1 MKNVDKLKI
10 IIMGLIIGILCG
22 MFSAGGGLI
31 AIPLFTSVM
40 NFDEK
45 KARAN
50 TIFIILPMVVASA
63 IVYRKFN
70 LIDWTLGIKCG
81 IGGAIGGFIG
91 SKMLQR
97 ANNKV
102 LNATFVAFLVFTG
115 VRLLLKSKLKVA
127 GEM

>member
-1 MKNVDKLKI
+1 MKKNKFKI
-10 IIMGLIIGILCG
+10 IIMGLIVGTLCG

-31 AIPLFTSVM
+31 AIPLFTSLM

-50 TIFIILPMVVASA
+50 TIFVILPMVITSA

-70 LIDWTLGIKCG
+70 LIDWKLGIKCG

-91 SKMLQR
+91 SKMLQK
-97 ANNKV
+97 ANNKI
-102 LNATFVAFLVFTG
+102 LNVIFIAFLVFTG
-115 VRLLLKSKLKVA
+115 VRLLIQK
-127 GEM
+127 

>member
-10 IIMGLIIGILCG
+10 ILMGLIIGILCG

-31 AIPLFTSVM
+31 AIPFFTSVM

-45 KARAN
+45 KARTN

-70 LIDWTLGIKCG
+70 LIESR
-81 IGGAIGGFIG
+81 AINSF
-91 SKMLQR
+91 Q
-97 ANNKV
+97 
-102 LNATFVAFLVFTG
+102 
-115 VRLLLKSKLKVA
+115 
-127 GEM
+127 